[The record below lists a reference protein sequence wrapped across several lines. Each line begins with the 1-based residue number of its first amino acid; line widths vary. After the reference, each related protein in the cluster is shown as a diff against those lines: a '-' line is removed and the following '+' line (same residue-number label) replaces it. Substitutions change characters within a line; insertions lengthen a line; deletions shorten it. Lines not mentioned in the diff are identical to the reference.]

1 MVPTE
6 VLLRPGARAPAERN
20 AALGVTEEGD
30 ERLHQLVVVICEQ
43 EMLAGACLDA
53 FRRKRRGDDG
63 FAGGECLEHLEP
75 HTTAEPDGR
84 NDDCGLLEVRS
95 YVGDRGVNS
104 YPGPGKRTYVVARF
118 VPNERELC
126 PRHPLKYPRE
136 DRACKPQRGV
146 DIRRMVESTDEED
159 RRRVRAVR
167 IEWSRGNLGP

>member
-1 MVPTE
+1 MAT
-6 VLLRPGARAPAERN
+6 RASARRCSKDASAGAFWAATSSAERN

-84 NDDCGLLEVRS
+84 NDDCGLI
-95 YVGDRGVNS
+95 
-104 YPGPGKRTYVVARF
+104 TVAGW
-118 VPNERELC
+118 
-126 PRHPLKYPRE
+126 Y
-136 DRACKPQRGV
+136 
-146 DIRRMVESTDEED
+146 
-159 RRRVRAVR
+159 
-167 IEWSRGNLGP
+167 